1 MGHGDDREIM
11 IGILQIRDL
20 QPNVILMDLKM
31 PRMNGIDATRRI
43 HEVQPNIGVLV
54 ITIFTTLRTRWMLN
68 WII

>member
-1 MGHGDDREIM
+1 MEHGDDREIM
-11 IGILQIRDL
+11 IGLLQIRDL

>member
-1 MGHGDDREIM
+1 MEHGDDSEIV
-11 IGILQIRDL
+11 IGLLQARDL

-54 ITIFTTLRTRWMLN
+54 ITIFTILRTRWMLN
-68 WII
+68 WVI